1 MMRFSTFGSLVLL
14 LCCIAIPA
22 QAAVPKVFVD
32 RGANNQVVVERD
44 GREMRVPEDG
54 FGARP
59 VKNSKLLYTAFGDDD
74 AKQYGL
80 APGVYIF
87 DESGK
92 LTASAPLENADM
104 SDEAA
109 MSPGGTVLAVDLG
122 GSLIRDWTFFS
133 FPSMKRLDKE
143 GVGYYAAE
151 GKPTLVWLS
160 DTDMLFN
167 TMAVD
172 DPGRAC
178 GYDPC
183 GPVSVARYDL
193 ATGKTKPVF
202 QGTALCDYSLVS
214 FADGVVTAE
223 KLCLKK
229 AKDWES
235 YPENAPREKVT
246 VKLP

>member
-1 MMRFSTFGSLVLL
+1 MVRISSLGGLVLL
-14 LCCIAIPA
+14 FYCIAIPA
-22 QAAVPKVFVD
+22 QAAAPKVFVD
-32 RGANNQVVVERD
+32 PGAANRIVVERD
-44 GREMRVPEDG
+44 GKETRVPEDG
-54 FGARP
+54 FGAQP

-74 AKQYGL
+74 AQKYGVV
-80 APGVYIF
+80 PGIYIF
-87 DESGK
+87 DGNGK
-92 LTASAPLENADM
+92 PAASAPLENADM
-104 SDEAA
+104 SGEAA

-122 GSLIRDWTFFS
+122 GSLVRDWAFFS

-167 TMAVD
+167 TMQVD

-183 GPVSVARYDL
+183 GPVSIARHDL
-193 ATGKTKPVF
+193 DTGRTTPVL
-202 QGTALCDYSLVS
+202 QGTALCDYTLVS
-214 FADGVVTAE
+214 FAGGMVTAE
-223 KLCLKK
+223 KLCLKN
-229 AKDWES
+229 AKDWEN
-235 YPENAPREKVT
+235 YPENALREKMT